1 MPATNFNILTG
12 LTVGNVTTDA
22 TNNSVATSGNITAGN
37 LASTGLASAAT
48 LLVSGTSNLGA
59 IGNITITGGAAN
71 RVITTNGSGVL
82 SFTDVTTLTG
92 TVSSATANQ
101 LAYYTGSTTVSGHA
115 NLTWTGGNLLTVA
128 GNISSTNISASGE
141 ITITGNANVGNIG
154 ATNANLSAA
163 TITGNLAT
171 GNTSAVLFTG
181 NVSGVSGVFSG
192 NATFGNINSVSGI
205 LGVSGNITGGN
216 LITTGFLSAS
226 GNANVGNIGATNSII
241 TANATF
247 GNINS
252 VSGILSVTG
261 NANVGNI
268 GSLHSIHTGNVT
280 AGNINSVSGILSVT
294 GNVTASA
301 NVAVTSN
308 ITAGNINSVSGILS
322 VTGNANVGNIGA
334 NNAVFTSISGTLTT
348 AAQPNITST
357 GTLSSLTISG
367 NVTAQA
373 NVLVTSN
380 ITAGNINSVS
390 GILSVTGNAN
400 VGNIG
405 ATNANITSMTAT
417 GSVFMATT
425 SGSVG
430 IGTTSP
436 AVILDLGGGTNFV
449 NGVTSYTGISPT
461 AKTIQI
467 YDATQSFLN
476 LVSGVNTAG
485 AVLGGIFFSRSLGQG
500 DAHYNVAG
508 ITALQN
514 STGTNSGG
522 ELLFYTKANSS
533 PTEKM
538 RINVTGD
545 IIFGNGESSAT
556 TTSATLR
563 GPARTGTNAAGSNLT
578 IATGNGTG
586 TGGSGS
592 LIFQTASAGS
602 SGTTAN
608 TLSERMRI
616 DSSGNVGIG
625 TASPKQLLH
634 VAGQGLFTTSGS
646 SYDPGDSAGSAVR
659 IGYNTGG
666 DYGYVISNQTGVASK
681 RLLVGGST
689 VEFLVSGAEKGRFNA
704 DGKFGIGTTSPAAAL
719 DVVQASAD
727 STVRAYTGT
736 VDLRMWAYHAG
747 AGVIGT
753 NSAHPLIFAVNGLTE
768 RMRITTAGNVGIGT
782 TSPLTTLQVG
792 AVGALNGDVTLS
804 AGTNMVYTVATSG
817 AALTWNANTNGGNAN
832 TVMAQLK
839 PRHDTSGNYCLDV
852 FCGTWNNNNS
862 AGTAIAT
869 FQSTGRVGI
878 GNTSPAHTLSVTGT
892 MNVSG
897 NANVGNVGAG
907 AGVFTGAITGSTT
920 LNVTGN
926 ANVGNVG
933 AAAGVFTG
941 NVSARRIGNVGG
953 VAFTLPSTDGS
964 SGQVLSTDGAGILSW
979 TTNGTGGGGSGN
991 SISNGTS
998 SVAIST
1004 TNGNVT
1010 TSVAGTSNVVVVSSS
1025 GITVSGTVSTN
1036 NDMFF
1041 TKGSS
1046 PFIGPS
1052 NAQDLRIGTNSTEY
1066 IRITSSGNFGV
1077 GTGSPGGRLG
1087 VLHNAASVPYG
1098 IAMDSY
1104 DGATFKNSMIFGW
1117 NTASSFSYMGNFQ
1130 NFPLALLTNGASRL
1144 YIDSG
1149 GNVGIGTTSP
1159 STALTVTGTV
1169 TATTFSGSGASLTSL
1184 PAGNLTGTIPSGV
1197 LGTGIITSTMI
1208 ADGTI
1213 VNADISA
1220 SAAIAVSKL
1229 AASTISGI
1237 TLGGNL
1243 NTLTLNVSGT
1253 GLSGSTTYNG
1263 SAAATFTVTSN
1274 ATSANTA
1281 SAIVARDANG
1291 DFNAR
1296 YINATYFNSTDEVSA
1311 GTLTYLMGKFGDNYL
1326 RSATAAKVATFIS
1339 GQPMNIVGTATNLST
1354 TRANWST
1361 NGTITAVVGQL
1372 SWKNFGNGFTIF
1384 DASNST
1390 SPDGTSVN
1398 NTNAAVA
1405 WAGSYPTLMGWD
1417 GTSTYGVRVDSA
1429 RVADNISAYTID
1441 QSVGT
1446 GNAPIFAGLTA
1457 NGRIIAKSSQSTVL
1471 ATATSSL
1478 GGIEVVGGGGG
1489 NAAFLAFHRPDA
1501 YALYFGLDGTE
1512 LKVGG
1517 WSMGAVSYVI
1527 LNQNNFTTYSS
1538 SMSPTF
1544 AGVTSTGKISGSGT
1558 NYRFVLPVGT
1568 DYWAT

>member
-115 NLTWTGGNLLTVA
+115 NLTWTGGNLLTVT

-226 GNANVGNIGATNSII
+226 GNANVGNIGA
-241 TANATF
+241 
-247 GNINS
+247 
-252 VSGILSVTG
+252 
-261 NANVGNI
+261 
-268 GSLHSIHTGNVT
+268 
-280 AGNINSVSGILSVT
+280 
-294 GNVTASA
+294 
-301 NVAVTSN
+301 
-308 ITAGNINSVSGILS
+308 
-322 VTGNANVGNIGA
+322 

-425 SGSVG
+425 SGNVG

-485 AVLGGIFFSRSLGQG
+485 AVLGGIFFSRSLGQS

-514 STGTNSGG
+514 STGTISGG

-556 TTSATLR
+556 TTAATLR

-659 IGYNTGG
+659 IGYITGG
-666 DYGYVISNQTGVASK
+666 DYGYVICNQTGVASK

-689 VEFLVSGAEKGRFNA
+689 IEFLVSGAEKGRFNS
-704 DGKFGIGTTSPAAAL
+704 DGKFGIGTTSPLTTLQVGAVAALNGDVTLSAGTIMVYTVATSGAALTWNANTNGGNTNTVMARLQPRHDTSGNYCLDVFCGTWNNNNSAGTAIATFSSSGNVGIGTTSPAVAL
-719 DVVQASAD
+719 DVVRASAD
-727 STVRAYTGT
+727 SQVRAYTGT

-753 NSAHPLIFAVNGLTE
+753 NSAHPLIFAADSLTE

-782 TSPLTTLQVG
+782 TSP
-792 AVGALNGDVTLS
+792 S
-804 AGTNMVYTVATSG
+804 
-817 AALTWNANTNGGNAN
+817 
-832 TVMAQLK
+832 K
-839 PRHDTSGNYCLDV
+839 
-852 FCGTWNNNNS
+852 
-862 AGTAIAT
+862 
-869 FQSTGRVGI
+869 
-878 GNTSPAHTLSVTGT
+878 
-892 MNVSG
+892 
-897 NANVGNVGAG
+897 
-907 AGVFTGAITGSTT
+907 
-920 LNVTGN
+920 
-926 ANVGNVG
+926 
-933 AAAGVFTG
+933 
-941 NVSARRIGNVGG
+941 
-953 VAFTLPSTDGS
+953 
-964 SGQVLSTDGAGILSW
+964 
-979 TTNGTGGGGSGN
+979 
-991 SISNGTS
+991 
-998 SVAIST
+998 
-1004 TNGNVT
+1004 
-1010 TSVAGTSNVVVVSSS
+1010 
-1025 GITVSGTVSTN
+1025 
-1036 NDMFF
+1036 
-1041 TKGSS
+1041 KGS
-1046 PFIGPS
+1046 
-1052 NAQDLRIGTNSTEY
+1052 
-1066 IRITSSGNFGV
+1066 
-1077 GTGSPGGRLG
+1077 
-1087 VLHNAASVPYG
+1087 
-1098 IAMDSY
+1098 
-1104 DGATFKNSMIFGW
+1104 
-1117 NTASSFSYMGNFQ
+1117 
-1130 NFPLALLTNGASRL
+1130 
-1144 YIDSG
+1144 
-1149 GNVGIGTTSP
+1149 
-1159 STALTVTGTV
+1159 
-1169 TATTFSGSGASLTSL
+1169 
-1184 PAGNLTGTIPSGV
+1184 
-1197 LGTGIITSTMI
+1197 
-1208 ADGTI
+1208 
-1213 VNADISA
+1213 
-1220 SAAIAVSKL
+1220 
-1229 AASTISGI
+1229 
-1237 TLGGNL
+1237 
-1243 NTLTLNVSGT
+1243 
-1253 GLSGSTTYNG
+1253 
-1263 SAAATFTVTSN
+1263 
-1274 ATSANTA
+1274 
-1281 SAIVARDANG
+1281 
-1291 DFNAR
+1291 
-1296 YINATYFNSTDEVSA
+1296 
-1311 GTLTYLMGKFGDNYL
+1311 
-1326 RSATAAKVATFIS
+1326 
-1339 GQPMNIVGTATNLST
+1339 VGTAGTDGFAIQYSPTSQEVFSVTANTGTGETKFFCDTNYFQT
-1354 TRANWST
+1354 FYT
-1361 NGTITAVVGQL
+1361 NNSEKMRVNTDGYLLVGYT
-1372 SWKNFGNGFTIF
+1372 S
-1384 DASNST
+1384 SN
-1390 SPDGTSVN
+1390 
-1398 NTNAAVA
+1398 
-1405 WAGSYPTLMGWD
+1405 GSYKLQVN
-1417 GTSTYGVRVDSA
+1417 S
-1429 RVADNISAYTID
+1429 
-1441 QSVGT
+1441 Q
-1446 GNAPIFAGLTA
+1446 IFATDPTIATSDGRYKQNVVSLQSGLDVIEKLNPVTF
-1457 NGRIIAKSSQSTVL
+1457 NWKDHDIHNFESGTQVGFIAQEVKEVL
-1471 ATATSSL
+1471 ADT
-1478 GGIEVVGGGGG
+1478 
-1489 NAAFLAFHRPDA
+1489 P
-1501 YALYFGLDGTE
+1501 YLDSVIKRNE
-1512 LKVGG
+1512 LKRDDGSVEEFYG
-1517 WSMGAVSYVI
+1517 MADAKLIPVLVKAI
-1527 LNQNNFTTYSS
+1527 QELKAEIDLLK
-1538 SMSPTF
+1538 
-1544 AGVTSTGKISGSGT
+1544 AG
-1558 NYRFVLPVGT
+1558 N
-1568 DYWAT
+1568 

>member
-1 MPATNFNILTG
+1 MAYTIKRTNGNTITIDDNALITTYGVQLIGKNRLGYGTSFNQNFFRLMENFSNSSSPSNPVSGQIWWDTAGFLKVYTGSVWKEVSSALVSEPANPVNGDLWLDTVNAQLKAYNANTNTWITIGPSNTTSGVLNGFVTEAITQGLSTYYVATMYVNGVRLAILSNDELTSTGITGFSSLKVGLNFNTG
-12 LTVGNVTTDA
+12 LITGIYNANVTAA
-22 TNNSVATSGNITAGN
+22 TGDFTANITAGN
-37 LASTGLASAAT
+37 L
-48 LLVSGTSNLGA
+48 
-59 IGNITITGGAAN
+59 IT
-71 RVITTNGSGVL
+71 
-82 SFTDVTTLTG
+82 
-92 TVSSATANQ
+92 
-101 LAYYTGSTTVSGHA
+101 
-115 NLTWTGGNLLTVA
+115 
-128 GNISSTNISASGE
+128 
-141 ITITGNANVGNIG
+141 
-154 ATNANLSAA
+154 
-163 TITGNLAT
+163 
-171 GNTSAVLFTG
+171 
-181 NVSGVSGVFSG
+181 
-192 NATFGNINSVSGI
+192 
-205 LGVSGNITGGN
+205 
-216 LITTGFLSAS
+216 
-226 GNANVGNIGATNSII
+226 
-241 TANATF
+241 
-247 GNINS
+247 
-252 VSGILSVTG
+252 SGILSVTG
-261 NANVGNI
+261 NANVGNVGAGNAVI
-268 GSLHSIHTGNVT
+268 SGGVASTSTTTGALRVTGGVGITGNINAGGNISVGNISASGSASVT
-280 AGNINSVSGILSVT
+280 GNISAGNLSITGVSNLGAIANVRITGGSSGYLLATDGAGNLSWLNPTAGTINTGTINRLAFYTGSTTLSDTTANLTWTGNTTLSVSGNINSTNFSATGNLSVSGLVAFDTDVFYLNNVNNRIGLGTSSPTYQTHIYQNDSTVGSTTASGLTTNTNLYNQLIVSPASNPTAALTYYGSFSDVSYNSTANSPNVSILGSWVRVSGTNTGNMANIAGSSVT
-294 GNVTASA
+294 SRLTSSGNVTTSYGYISNLSLSSTGSVQNHYSVYVSNPSRTGSGNVVNNYGLFIENQNTGNTTNYSIYSNGGNNYFAGNVMIGITSPSA
-301 NVAVTSN
+301 NFTVNGTTNLSHIGNVKITGGTSGQYIQTDGNGNLSFSNVSVSITNLSNGTSN
-308 ITAGNINSVSGILS
+308 VAISSTNGNVTTSVGGTANVLVITSTGANVSGTINS
-322 VTGNANVGNIGA
+322 TGNANVGNIGA
-334 NNAVFTSISGTLTT
+334 TRGVFTNISGAIELGSASQTNITAVGTLTGLT
-348 AAQPNITST
+348 VSGNITAQS
-357 GTLSSLTISG
+357 
-367 NVTAQA
+367 NVT
-373 NVLVTSN
+373 VTSN

-417 GSVFMATT
+417 GNVFLAT
-425 SGSVG
+425 
-430 IGTTSP
+430 
-436 AVILDLGGGTNFV
+436 
-449 NGVTSYTGISPT
+449 
-461 AKTIQI
+461 
-467 YDATQSFLN
+467 
-476 LVSGVNTAG
+476 
-485 AVLGGIFFSRSLGQG
+485 
-500 DAHYNVAG
+500 
-508 ITALQN
+508 
-514 STGTNSGG
+514 
-522 ELLFYTKANSS
+522 SS
-533 PTEKM
+533 
-538 RINVTGD
+538 
-545 IIFGNGESSAT
+545 
-556 TTSATLR
+556 
-563 GPARTGTNAAGSNLT
+563 
-578 IATGNGTG
+578 
-586 TGGSGS
+586 
-592 LIFQTASAGS
+592 
-602 SGTTAN
+602 
-608 TLSERMRI
+608 
-616 DSSGNVGIG
+616 
-625 TASPKQLLH
+625 
-634 VAGQGLFTTSGS
+634 
-646 SYDPGDSAGSAVR
+646 
-659 IGYNTGG
+659 
-666 DYGYVISNQTGVASK
+666 
-681 RLLVGGST
+681 
-689 VEFLVSGAEKGRFNA
+689 
-704 DGKFGIGTTSPAAAL
+704 
-719 DVVQASAD
+719 
-727 STVRAYTGT
+727 
-736 VDLRMWAYHAG
+736 
-747 AGVIGT
+747 
-753 NSAHPLIFAVNGLTE
+753 
-768 RMRITTAGNVGIGT
+768 GNVGIGT
-782 TSPLTTLQVG
+782 TSPLTTLHVG
-792 AVGALNGDVTLS
+792 AVGGLNGDVTLS
-804 AGTNMVYTVATSG
+804 AGTNMVYTTATSG
-817 AALTWNANTNGGNAN
+817 AALTWNANTNGGYAN
-832 TVMAQLK
+832 TIMAQLK
-839 PRHDTSGNYCLDV
+839 PRQDTSANYNLDV

-1296 YINATYFNSTDEVSA
+1296 YINATYFNSTD
-1311 GTLTYLMGKFGDNYL
+1311 
-1326 RSATAAKVATFIS
+1326 
-1339 GQPMNIVGTATNLST
+1339 
-1354 TRANWST
+1354 
-1361 NGTITAVVGQL
+1361 
-1372 SWKNFGNGFTIF
+1372 
-1384 DASNST
+1384 
-1390 SPDGTSVN
+1390 
-1398 NTNAAVA
+1398 
-1405 WAGSYPTLMGWD
+1405 
-1417 GTSTYGVRVDSA
+1417 
-1429 RVADNISAYTID
+1429 
-1441 QSVGT
+1441 
-1446 GNAPIFAGLTA
+1446 GLTA
-1457 NGRIIAKSSQSTVL
+1457 TGRIIAQSSQSTVL
-1471 ATATSSL
+1471 ATATGSL
-1478 GGIEVVGGGGG
+1478 GGIEVYGGGGG
-1489 NAAFLAFHRPDA
+1489 NAAFLAFHRPGA

>member
-1 MPATNFNILTG
+1 LDTVNAQLKAYNANTNTWITIGPSNTTSGVLNGFVTEAITQGLSTYYVATMYVNGVRLAILSNDELTSTGITGFSSLKVGLNFNTG
-12 LTVGNVTTDA
+12 LITGIYNANVTAA
-22 TNNSVATSGNITAGN
+22 TGDFTANITAGN
-37 LASTGLASAAT
+37 L
-48 LLVSGTSNLGA
+48 
-59 IGNITITGGAAN
+59 IT
-71 RVITTNGSGVL
+71 
-82 SFTDVTTLTG
+82 
-92 TVSSATANQ
+92 
-101 LAYYTGSTTVSGHA
+101 
-115 NLTWTGGNLLTVA
+115 
-128 GNISSTNISASGE
+128 
-141 ITITGNANVGNIG
+141 
-154 ATNANLSAA
+154 
-163 TITGNLAT
+163 
-171 GNTSAVLFTG
+171 
-181 NVSGVSGVFSG
+181 
-192 NATFGNINSVSGI
+192 
-205 LGVSGNITGGN
+205 
-216 LITTGFLSAS
+216 
-226 GNANVGNIGATNSII
+226 
-241 TANATF
+241 
-247 GNINS
+247 
-252 VSGILSVTG
+252 SGILSVTG
-261 NANVGNI
+261 NANVGNVGAGNAVI
-268 GSLHSIHTGNVT
+268 SGGVASTSTTTGALRVTGGVGITGNINAGGNISVGNISASGSASVT
-280 AGNINSVSGILSVT
+280 GNISAGNLSITGVSNLGAIANVRITGGSSGYLLATDGAGNLSWLNPTAGTINTGTINRLAFYTGSTTLSDTTANLTWTGNTTLSVSGNINSTNFSATGNLSVSGLVAFDTDVFYLNNVNNRIGLGTSSPTYQTHIYQNDSTVGSTTASGLTTNTNLYNQLIVSPASNPTAALTYYGSFSDVSYNSTANSPNVSILGSWVRVSGTNTGNMANISGSSVT
-294 GNVTASA
+294 SRLTSSGNVTTSYGYISNLSLSSTGSVQNHYSVYVSNPSRTGSGNVVNNYGLFIENQNTGNTTNYSIYSNGGNNYFAGNVMIGITSPSA
-301 NVAVTSN
+301 NFTVNGTTNLSHIGNVKITGGTSGQYIQTDGNGNLSFSNVSITNLSNGTSN
-308 ITAGNINSVSGILS
+308 VAISSTNGNVTTSVGGTANVLVITSTGANVSGTINS
-322 VTGNANVGNIGA
+322 TGNANVGNIGA
-334 NNAVFTSISGTLTT
+334 TRGVFTNISGAIELGSASQTNITAVGTLTGLT
-348 AAQPNITST
+348 VSGNITAQS
-357 GTLSSLTISG
+357 
-367 NVTAQA
+367 NVT
-373 NVLVTSN
+373 VTSN

-417 GSVFMATT
+417 GNVFLAT
-425 SGSVG
+425 
-430 IGTTSP
+430 
-436 AVILDLGGGTNFV
+436 
-449 NGVTSYTGISPT
+449 
-461 AKTIQI
+461 
-467 YDATQSFLN
+467 
-476 LVSGVNTAG
+476 
-485 AVLGGIFFSRSLGQG
+485 
-500 DAHYNVAG
+500 
-508 ITALQN
+508 
-514 STGTNSGG
+514 
-522 ELLFYTKANSS
+522 SS
-533 PTEKM
+533 
-538 RINVTGD
+538 
-545 IIFGNGESSAT
+545 
-556 TTSATLR
+556 
-563 GPARTGTNAAGSNLT
+563 
-578 IATGNGTG
+578 
-586 TGGSGS
+586 
-592 LIFQTASAGS
+592 
-602 SGTTAN
+602 
-608 TLSERMRI
+608 
-616 DSSGNVGIG
+616 
-625 TASPKQLLH
+625 
-634 VAGQGLFTTSGS
+634 
-646 SYDPGDSAGSAVR
+646 
-659 IGYNTGG
+659 
-666 DYGYVISNQTGVASK
+666 
-681 RLLVGGST
+681 
-689 VEFLVSGAEKGRFNA
+689 
-704 DGKFGIGTTSPAAAL
+704 
-719 DVVQASAD
+719 
-727 STVRAYTGT
+727 
-736 VDLRMWAYHAG
+736 
-747 AGVIGT
+747 
-753 NSAHPLIFAVNGLTE
+753 
-768 RMRITTAGNVGIGT
+768 GNVGIGT
-782 TSPLTTLQVG
+782 TSPLTTLHVG
-792 AVGALNGDVTLS
+792 AVGGGAGGGLNGDVTLS

-832 TVMAQLK
+832 TIMARLQ

>member
-1 MPATNFNILTG
+1 
-12 LTVGNVTTDA
+12 
-22 TNNSVATSGNITAGN
+22 
-37 LASTGLASAAT
+37 
-48 LLVSGTSNLGA
+48 
-59 IGNITITGGAAN
+59 
-71 RVITTNGSGVL
+71 
-82 SFTDVTTLTG
+82 
-92 TVSSATANQ
+92 
-101 LAYYTGSTTVSGHA
+101 
-115 NLTWTGGNLLTVA
+115 
-128 GNISSTNISASGE
+128 
-141 ITITGNANVGNIG
+141 
-154 ATNANLSAA
+154 
-163 TITGNLAT
+163 
-171 GNTSAVLFTG
+171 
-181 NVSGVSGVFSG
+181 
-192 NATFGNINSVSGI
+192 
-205 LGVSGNITGGN
+205 
-216 LITTGFLSAS
+216 
-226 GNANVGNIGATNSII
+226 
-241 TANATF
+241 
-247 GNINS
+247 
-252 VSGILSVTG
+252 
-261 NANVGNI
+261 
-268 GSLHSIHTGNVT
+268 
-280 AGNINSVSGILSVT
+280 
-294 GNVTASA
+294 
-301 NVAVTSN
+301 
-308 ITAGNINSVSGILS
+308 
-322 VTGNANVGNIGA
+322 
-334 NNAVFTSISGTLTT
+334 
-348 AAQPNITST
+348 
-357 GTLSSLTISG
+357 
-367 NVTAQA
+367 
-373 NVLVTSN
+373 
-380 ITAGNINSVS
+380 VS

-417 GSVFMATT
+417 GNVFLAT
-425 SGSVG
+425 
-430 IGTTSP
+430 
-436 AVILDLGGGTNFV
+436 
-449 NGVTSYTGISPT
+449 
-461 AKTIQI
+461 
-467 YDATQSFLN
+467 
-476 LVSGVNTAG
+476 
-485 AVLGGIFFSRSLGQG
+485 
-500 DAHYNVAG
+500 
-508 ITALQN
+508 
-514 STGTNSGG
+514 
-522 ELLFYTKANSS
+522 SS
-533 PTEKM
+533 
-538 RINVTGD
+538 
-545 IIFGNGESSAT
+545 
-556 TTSATLR
+556 
-563 GPARTGTNAAGSNLT
+563 
-578 IATGNGTG
+578 
-586 TGGSGS
+586 
-592 LIFQTASAGS
+592 
-602 SGTTAN
+602 
-608 TLSERMRI
+608 
-616 DSSGNVGIG
+616 
-625 TASPKQLLH
+625 
-634 VAGQGLFTTSGS
+634 
-646 SYDPGDSAGSAVR
+646 
-659 IGYNTGG
+659 
-666 DYGYVISNQTGVASK
+666 
-681 RLLVGGST
+681 
-689 VEFLVSGAEKGRFNA
+689 
-704 DGKFGIGTTSPAAAL
+704 
-719 DVVQASAD
+719 
-727 STVRAYTGT
+727 
-736 VDLRMWAYHAG
+736 
-747 AGVIGT
+747 
-753 NSAHPLIFAVNGLTE
+753 
-768 RMRITTAGNVGIGT
+768 GNVGIGT

-804 AGTNMVYTVATSG
+804 AFNNMVYATATSG
-817 AALTWNANTNGGNAN
+817 AALTWNAITNGGYTN
-832 TVMAQLK
+832 TIMARLQ
-839 PRHDTSGNYCLDV
+839 PRHDTSANYNLDV

-1372 SWKNFGNGFTIF
+1372 SWKNFGNGHTIF

-1429 RVADNISAYTID
+1429 RVADNISAYTIN

-1446 GNAPIFAGLTA
+1446 GNAPSFAGLSAT
-1457 NGRIIAKSSQSTVL
+1457 GRIIAQSSQSTVL
-1471 ATATSSL
+1471 ATATGSL
-1478 GGIEVVGGGGG
+1478 GGIEVYGGGGG
-1489 NAAFLAFHRPDA
+1489 NAAFLAFHRPGV

>member
-115 NLTWTGGNLLTVA
+115 NLTWTGGNLLTVT

-268 GSLHSIHTGNVT
+268 G
-280 AGNINSVSGILSVT
+280 
-294 GNVTASA
+294 
-301 NVAVTSN
+301 
-308 ITAGNINSVSGILS
+308 
-322 VTGNANVGNIGA
+322 
-334 NNAVFTSISGTLTT
+334 
-348 AAQPNITST
+348 
-357 GTLSSLTISG
+357 
-367 NVTAQA
+367 
-373 NVLVTSN
+373 
-380 ITAGNINSVS
+380 
-390 GILSVTGNAN
+390 
-400 VGNIG
+400 

-425 SGSVG
+425 SGNVGIGTASPSRKLDVMSTDSQVGAFRYNTAFTATTNEIFTMHSLTSSIMGDGFGGQFTFRSGDVGYEGYLAGRIYTKRNGSDSNHDIYMEPSGSSGIVVKYTGNIGIGTTSPGGKLEVVGGRSFFNAASEPFGVGARYISTGGTVYFGATNGTATPDAQISASGGSALMTLLNGGNIGIGTASPGTKLEVFGSITARAATTQDSVILAGRAGGTSSYGVTLTPTTLTASRTVTLADGNTTLTTGTMAVTGDTLAQFASTTSAQLAGVISDETGSGALVFGTSPTFTTSAVIPVVNGGTTVSSTLTLQSTSGAGTSDAIIFKTASQSERMRILTTGEVG

-449 NGVTSYTGISPT
+449 NSVTSYTGISPT

-476 LVSGVNTAG
+476 LVSGVNTNG
-485 AVLGGIFFSRSLGQG
+485 AVLGGIFFSRSLGQD

-514 STGTNSGG
+514 STGNISGG
-522 ELLFYTKANSS
+522 ELLFYTKASSS

-556 TTSATLR
+556 TTAATLR

-634 VAGQGLFTTSGS
+634 VAGQGLFTTSTS

-689 VEFLVSGAEKGRFNA
+689 VEFLVSGAEKGRFNS
-704 DGKFGIGTTSPAAAL
+704 DGKF
-719 DVVQASAD
+719 
-727 STVRAYTGT
+727 
-736 VDLRMWAYHAG
+736 
-747 AGVIGT
+747 
-753 NSAHPLIFAVNGLTE
+753 
-768 RMRITTAGNVGIGT
+768 GIGT

-792 AVGALNGDVTLS
+792 AVAALNGDVTLS

-839 PRHDTSGNYCLDV
+839 PRQDTGANYCLDV

-869 FQSTGRVGI
+869 F
-878 GNTSPAHTLSVTGT
+878 
-892 MNVSG
+892 
-897 NANVGNVGAG
+897 
-907 AGVFTGAITGSTT
+907 
-920 LNVTGN
+920 
-926 ANVGNVG
+926 
-933 AAAGVFTG
+933 
-941 NVSARRIGNVGG
+941 
-953 VAFTLPSTDGS
+953 
-964 SGQVLSTDGAGILSW
+964 
-979 TTNGTGGGGSGN
+979 
-991 SISNGTS
+991 
-998 SVAIST
+998 
-1004 TNGNVT
+1004 
-1010 TSVAGTSNVVVVSSS
+1010 SSS
-1025 GITVSGTVSTN
+1025 
-1036 NDMFF
+1036 
-1041 TKGSS
+1041 
-1046 PFIGPS
+1046 
-1052 NAQDLRIGTNSTEY
+1052 
-1066 IRITSSGNFGV
+1066 
-1077 GTGSPGGRLG
+1077 
-1087 VLHNAASVPYG
+1087 
-1098 IAMDSY
+1098 
-1104 DGATFKNSMIFGW
+1104 
-1117 NTASSFSYMGNFQ
+1117 
-1130 NFPLALLTNGASRL
+1130 
-1144 YIDSG
+1144 

-1159 STALTVTGTV
+1159 SKK
-1169 TATTFSGSGASLTSL
+1169 GS
-1184 PAGNLTGTIPSGV
+1184 
-1197 LGTGIITSTMI
+1197 
-1208 ADGTI
+1208 
-1213 VNADISA
+1213 
-1220 SAAIAVSKL
+1220 
-1229 AASTISGI
+1229 
-1237 TLGGNL
+1237 
-1243 NTLTLNVSGT
+1243 
-1253 GLSGSTTYNG
+1253 
-1263 SAAATFTVTSN
+1263 
-1274 ATSANTA
+1274 
-1281 SAIVARDANG
+1281 
-1291 DFNAR
+1291 
-1296 YINATYFNSTDEVSA
+1296 
-1311 GTLTYLMGKFGDNYL
+1311 
-1326 RSATAAKVATFIS
+1326 
-1339 GQPMNIVGTATNLST
+1339 VGTAGTDGFAIQYSPTSQEVFSVTANTGTGETKFFCDTNYFQT
-1354 TRANWST
+1354 FYT
-1361 NGTITAVVGQL
+1361 NNSEKMRVNTDGYLLVGYT
-1372 SWKNFGNGFTIF
+1372 SSNGSYKLQVNSQIF
-1384 DASNST
+1384 A
-1390 SPDGTSVN
+1390 
-1398 NTNAAVA
+1398 TNATIAT
-1405 WAGSYPTLMGWD
+1405 SD
-1417 GTSTYGVRVDSA
+1417 GQYKQNVVSL
-1429 RVADNISAYTID
+1429 
-1441 QSVGT
+1441 QSGLDVIEKLNPVTFNWKDHDIHNFESGTQVG
-1446 GNAPIFAGLTA
+1446 F
-1457 NGRIIAKSSQSTVL
+1457 IAQEVKEVL
-1471 ATATSSL
+1471 ADT
-1478 GGIEVVGGGGG
+1478 
-1489 NAAFLAFHRPDA
+1489 P
-1501 YALYFGLDGTE
+1501 YLDSVIKRNE
-1512 LKVGG
+1512 LKRDDGSVEEFYG
-1517 WSMGAVSYVI
+1517 MADAKLIPVLVKAI
-1527 LNQNNFTTYSS
+1527 QELKAEIDLLK
-1538 SMSPTF
+1538 
-1544 AGVTSTGKISGSGT
+1544 AG
-1558 NYRFVLPVGT
+1558 N
-1568 DYWAT
+1568 